1 MVDILKE
8 TIIPTKTFK
17 EVHEDIDNE
26 QLFLKKDHNIENF
39 KEKATF
45 LENVGFT
52 NSIATKLYKA
62 VADNHS
68 VVQSYDMKYN
78 GLYKFI
84 LEPQLERICE
94 KYNLFVRR
102 PELFLGDI
110 PESNINDIRNF
121 SVYAEDILDFENVPV
136 RRVRN
141 EFTNTFGNYLDSSGD
156 VINPHS
162 DWMARY
168 DVKLRKFTNYDSF
181 FTSFSDIKI
190 PIEHLHHFGLGDCIT
205 IAAVEDLFDTRAF
218 EVSRERII
226 GKTELQPKNQVDL
239 DPIVLC
245 QTKHGYIV
253 VTAWGDEANDE
264 LVVNQKMN

>member
-1 MVDILKE
+1 MIDILKE

-26 QLFLKKDHNIENF
+26 QLFLKKDHNIESF

-68 VVQSYDMKYN
+68 VVQSYDMKYK

-121 SVYAEDILDFENVPV
+121 SVYAEDVLDDLFGLLNENLPDYIY
-136 RRVRN
+136 
-141 EFTNTFGNYLDSSGD
+141 FGSIDGDSSDFGYWVD
-156 VINPHS
+156 EESILEDEHRGIIYRSIRKPGHKHES
-162 DWMARY
+162 MCDFF
-168 DVKLRKFTNYDSF
+168 LRNV
-181 FTSFSDIKI
+181 
-190 PIEHLHHFGLGDCIT
+190 G
-205 IAAVEDLFDTRAF
+205 
-218 EVSRERII
+218 REWTMYRNVHT
-226 GKTELQPKNQVDL
+226 GWEELWRV
-239 DPIVLC
+239 
-245 QTKHGYIV
+245 
-253 VTAWGDEANDE
+253 
-264 LVVNQKMN
+264 